1 MQVEISSVELP
12 FISLQ
17 YLLLLVLNQIG
28 WTLLRFDPLLEPIE
42 KFNQLCAKV
51 VDHASLDVML
61 TSCDR

>member
-28 WTLLRFDPLLEPIE
+28 WALLRFDPLLEPIE
-42 KFNQLCAKV
+42 KFN
-51 VDHASLDVML
+51 
-61 TSCDR
+61 